1 VLFSALYK
9 PLSSNLEKVMRILD
23 FLENWVDPYINYSD
37 SDVPPNKIWP
47 FINSFFHPFRKI
59 IAFNIITSFITAG
72 AEVFLIYYLGRLID
86 LISNSTPAVFWKE
99 HGVELVFVVF
109 FILVLR
115 PLIQTIDTALIK
127 NAIQPNVAALGRWRS
142 HQHVL
147 KQPVGWFESDFAGRI
162 ANHVVQMPAAMGDL
176 VFQVMNAMTFTV
188 AYMCGAGILLA
199 NAHPV
204 LLLPLGIWLLLYFAL
219 LRWSL
224 KRVRPAA
231 RASSS
236 ARSRTLGFIVDSYSN
251 INSVK
256 LFSHTKRETDTAT
269 GIFESHRQ
277 TYMAENRIVTVMDA
291 GLVLLN
297 GILIVSV
304 VGSALYMWSNELT
317 TVGIVASAGALA
329 LRINAMTGWI
339 LAALS
344 SFFRSL
350 GIISEGMETVAQPIH
365 MKDATAA
372 DDLALKK
379 GGIKVDKLSHHYGHM
394 SGGLKEVSFTIKPG
408 EKVGLVGRS
417 GAGKSTLVKALLR
430 LFDVEQGR
438 ILIDGC
444 DISGVTQES
453 LRSNIGMVQQESM
466 LLHRTIRDNILYG
479 RPEATEEEMIAAAT
493 KAEAHGFIVN
503 LEDSFGNKGYDSHVG
518 ERGVKLSGGQRQRIA
533 LARVILK
540 DAPILILDEAT
551 SALDSE
557 VEAQIQS
564 TLNEMMVGKTVIAIA
579 HRLSTISEM
588 DRILV
593 LDKGEIVEVG
603 SHAELL
609 ALDGQYASF
618 WKRQSG
624 GFIGS

>member
-1 VLFSALYK
+1 
-9 PLSSNLEKVMRILD
+9 MRILD
-23 FLENWVDPYINYSD
+23 FLENLVDPYIDYSD
-37 SDVPPNKIWP
+37 NDVPPNKIGA
-47 FINSFFHPFRKI
+47 FLLSFFQPFRQLI
-59 IAFNIITSFITAG
+59 IINALFSFATAA
-72 AEVFLIYYLGRLID
+72 AEVFLIYYLGHLVD
-86 LISNSTPAVFWKE
+86 LISNNEPSTFWAE
-99 HGVELVFVVF
+99 HGVELAIVVL
-109 FILVLR
+109 FILILR
-115 PLIQTIDTALIK
+115 PLLQTLDTALIK

-162 ANHVVQMPAAMGDL
+162 ANRVVQMPAALGDL
-176 VFQVMNAMTFTV
+176 IFQVMNAMTFTV
-188 AYMCGAGILLA
+188 AYMFGAGILLA
-199 NAHPV
+199 NAHPM
-204 LLLPLGIWLLLYFAL
+204 LLLPLCIWLVLYIVL

-231 RASSS
+231 RASSA

-256 LFSHTKRETDTAT
+256 LFSHTQRETDTAT
-269 GIFESHRQ
+269 DIFESHRQ
-277 TYMAENRIVTVMDA
+277 TYMTENRIVTAMDA

-297 GILIVSV
+297 GVLIVSV
-304 VGSALYMWSNELT
+304 VGCALYMWTNGITS
-317 TVGIVASAGALA
+317 VGVVASAGALA

-339 LAALS
+339 LGALS

-350 GIISEGMETVAQPIH
+350 GVVSEGMETVAQPIH

-372 DDLALKK
+372 EDLALSK
-379 GGIKVDKLSHHYGHM
+379 GGIKVDNLSHHYGHE
-394 SGGLKEVSFTIKPG
+394 SGGLHHVSFTIKPG

-430 LFDVEQGR
+430 LFDVEKGH

-444 DISGVTQES
+444 DIANVTQES
-453 LRSNIGMVQQESM
+453 LRSHIGMVQQESM
-466 LLHRTIRDNILYG
+466 LLHRSIRDNILYG
-479 RPEATEEEMIAAAT
+479 RPDASEDEMIAAAK
-493 KAEAHGFIVN
+493 KAEAHEFIVN
-503 LEDSFGNKGYDSHVG
+503 LEDSFGHKGYDSQVG

-564 TLNEMMVGKTVIAIA
+564 TLNKMMVGKTVIAIA

-603 SHAELL
+603 SHEELL
-609 ALDGQYASF
+609 TLNGQYARF

>member
-1 VLFSALYK
+1 
-9 PLSSNLEKVMRILD
+9 MRILD
-23 FLENWVDPYINYSD
+23 FLENWVNPYINYSD
-37 SDVPPNKIWP
+37 SDVPPNRMWP
-47 FINSFFHPFRKI
+47 FMYSFFKPFRKI
-59 IAFNIITSFITAG
+59 MALNVATSFATAG
-72 AEVFLIYYLGRLID
+72 AEVFLIFYLGRLVD
-86 LISNSTPAVFWKE
+86 LISKSSPSEFWSNYA
-99 HGVELVFVVF
+99 VELIIVVVF
-109 FILVLR
+109 ILILR

-162 ANHVVQMPAAMGDL
+162 ASRVVQMPAALGDL

-188 AYMCGAGILLA
+188 AYMVGAGLLLA
-199 NAHPV
+199 NAHP
-204 LLLPLGIWLLLYFAL
+204 LLLIPLSLWLILYVAL

-231 RASSS
+231 RESAAS
-236 ARSRTLGFIVDSYSN
+236 RSRTLGFIVDSYSN

-256 LFSHTKRETDTAT
+256 LFSHTQRETDTAA
-269 GIFESHRQ
+269 GIFERHRQ
-277 TYMAENRIVTVMDA
+277 TYMTENRIITAMDA

-297 GILIVSV
+297 GILIVSI
-304 VGSALYMWSNELT
+304 VGSALYMWTNEVT
-317 TVGIVASAGALA
+317 TVGVVASAGALA
-329 LRINAMTGWI
+329 LRINSMTGWV

-365 MKDATAA
+365 MRDAEAA
-372 DDLALKK
+372 GDLDLDA
-379 GGIKVDKLSHHYGHM
+379 GQIVVDNLSHHYGREA
-394 SGGLKEVSFTIKPG
+394 GGLKDLSFTIKSG
-408 EKVGLVGRS
+408 EKVAVVGRS

-430 LFDVEQGR
+430 LFDAEKGT
-438 ILIDGC
+438 IAIDGR
-444 DISGVTQES
+444 DISTVTQES

-466 LLHRTIRDNILYG
+466 LLHRSIRDNILYG
-479 RPEATEEEMIAAAT
+479 RPDASEEELIAAAE
-493 KAEAHGFIVN
+493 KAQAHEFILE
-503 LEDSFGNKGYDSHVG
+503 LEDSAGNTGYDSQVG

-557 VEAQIQS
+557 VEAQIQA

-593 LDKGEIVEVG
+593 LDKGEITEIG

-609 ALDGQYASF
+609 KLDGQYASF

-624 GFIGS
+624 GFIGE